1 MKSSRRILFTA
12 AALVALTQAPAQG
25 ATPVSPRNEQLLAA
39 LEPLEGLT
47 EDALGGSVA
56 KIEKSL
62 KSADADRAKTRGLLT
77 PELAARFDKLF
88 SEVNSAHKKKDN
100 IATALAAAELY
111 KVVTEALDPTALTIP
126 KEVSLL
132 DYIGFRTKALL
143 QAPTPDWNAIAQ
155 TAREANG
162 YWATI
167 RSRVTDKKLQFAM
180 EKAQRDLAGAAEKK
194 DAALCAAATREDL
207 DLVDELESFFAK

>member
-1 MKSSRRILFTA
+1 MKSPRRILFTA
-12 AALVALTQAPAQG
+12 AALVALVLAPVRG
-25 ATPVSPRNEQLLAA
+25 ATPVSLRNEQLLAA
-39 LEPLEGLT
+39 LESLEGLT
-47 EDALGGSVA
+47 EDALGGSA
-56 KIEKSL
+56 GKIEKAL
-62 KSADADRAKTRGLLT
+62 KSAEADRAKTRALLA

-88 SEVNSAHKKKDN
+88 SEATAAHKKQDN

-111 KVVTEALDPTALTIP
+111 KVITEALDPAALTIP

-132 DYIGFRTKALL
+132 DYVGFRTKALL
-143 QAPTPDWNAIAQ
+143 AAATPDWNAIAQ

-167 RSRVTDKKLQFAM
+167 RSRVTDKKLQSAM

-194 DAALCAAATREDL
+194 DAALSAAATRQDL